1 MMSTLETRTPIQ
13 RGVCPRCGTRD
24 ARPAIVTTLAGGP
37 AFVLVCNSCGG
48 CRGYNG

>member
-1 MMSTLETRTPIQ
+1 MSTLETRTPIQ
-13 RGVCPRCGTRD
+13 RGVCPRCGAHD

-37 AFVLVCNSCGG
+37 TFVLVCDSCGG